1 MWPNYVVCDNY
12 LSKKHFD
19 SISNIEFDTK
29 PDEWDIYKHMIFKDG
44 KIKTGFQSSTGAS
57 SYTAEEI
64 RGYGAKNRIPKKV
77 TEKML
82 RQHKHIKSNSPLSE
96 EKDSIAISNSSTL
109 NLIISSYFL
118 TYNDV
123 SLVSFSTDFLS

>member
-12 LSKKHFD
+12 LSKNHFD

-57 SYTAEEI
+57 SSSSS
-64 RGYGAKNRIPKKV
+64 V
-77 TEKML
+77 
-82 RQHKHIKSNSPLSE
+82 SSPSF
-96 EKDSIAISNSSTL
+96 NSS
-109 NLIISSYFL
+109 
-118 TYNDV
+118 
-123 SLVSFSTDFLS
+123 SFCIA

>member
-1 MWPNYVVCDNY
+1 MWPNYIVRDNY

-29 PDEWDIYKHMIFKDG
+29 PDEWDIYKHLIFKDG
-44 KIKTGFQSSTGAS
+44 EIKTGFQSSTGAS
-57 SYTAEEI
+57 SFTAEEI

-96 EKDSIAISNSSTL
+96 DGGPLNDIWDSGDWEEYMSGP
-109 NLIISSYFL
+109 
-118 TYNDV
+118 
-123 SLVSFSTDFLS
+123 DFEDGQPQW